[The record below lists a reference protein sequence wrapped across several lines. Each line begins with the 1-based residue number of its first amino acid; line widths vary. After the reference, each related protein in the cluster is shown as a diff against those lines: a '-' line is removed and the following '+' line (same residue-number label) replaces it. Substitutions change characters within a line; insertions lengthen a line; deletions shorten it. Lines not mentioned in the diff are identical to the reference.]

1 MSAIYVEN
9 LRLTLPEATEPLF
22 AEVSFHVEEGE
33 AVALTGLSGT
43 GKSLIA
49 KCVAGIVP
57 NFVKLDVEGK
67 ICLLGKEELTRVER
81 VEQVG
86 YIFQNPDH
94 QLFASVV
101 EMELAFGP
109 ENLCLPPDE
118 INRRITKV
126 LEDMHME
133 AYRFHNPAHLSGGQ
147 KQLIAI
153 ASVLTLEPSIL
164 ICDEI
169 LSQLDEDSRELVL
182 VILRMIRSQGK
193 TIFMIEHDL
202 SKVDFLDR
210 VYRLENGRM
219 REVVVE
225 K

>member
-1 MSAIYVEN
+1 MSVIHVEN
-9 LRLTLPEATEPLF
+9 LSLTLPEATEPLF
-22 AEVSFHVEEGE
+22 EAVTFHVEAGE
-33 AVALTGLSGT
+33 TVALTGLSGT

-57 NFVKLDVEGK
+57 DFTKLDMKGK
-67 ICLLGKEELTRVER
+67 ICLLGKEQLSHEER

-109 ENLCLPPDE
+109 ENLCLPPEE
-118 INRRITKV
+118 IDRRITKV
-126 LEDMHME
+126 LGDMHME
-133 AYRFHNPAHLSGGQ
+133 AYRYHNPAHLSGGQ

-169 LSQLDEDSRELVL
+169 LSQLDQDSCELVL
-182 VILRMIRSQGK
+182 SILRMLRAQGN

-210 VYRLENGRM
+210 IYELKGGKVLLHPS
-219 REVVVE
+219 
-225 K
+225 